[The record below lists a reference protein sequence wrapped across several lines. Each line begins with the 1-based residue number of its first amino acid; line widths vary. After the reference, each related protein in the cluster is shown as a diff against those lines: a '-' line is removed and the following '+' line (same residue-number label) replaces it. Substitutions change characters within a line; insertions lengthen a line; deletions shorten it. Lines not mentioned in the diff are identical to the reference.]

1 MENNSLLLAFTAT
14 TLAFLLNL
22 YITPYLIYLSRKK
35 NWFDDAEDERKI
47 HTGQISRLGGIGII
61 GSLIISGF
69 VTCLVTAQL
78 MKSSII
84 FRLSEHHNAWF
95 ILAGA
100 LIIYIIGLL
109 DDFTDLKA
117 RVKLAGQI
125 IASVLVVIGGAQIR
139 AFSIPFTE
147 ITLQLGWF
155 GPALTMLWLI
165 GMTNA
170 INLIDGMDG
179 LSAGI
184 SSMACFIYGIAFFVN
199 GQPMLSIISFTLLG
213 SIMGYLFYNFPPAK
227 IFMGDSGSLSL
238 GFILALLPLLGAPE
252 SGDSLIMPVV
262 MLAIPITDVLAAM
275 LRRKRKGQHFFEP
288 DKEHMHHKLLDLDL
302 DARQVLSLVVGLQI
316 LSGFAILIFGFVEGP
331 LRYLPVLIA
340 LCLVASLFLYLHWD
354 RHYKKK

>member
-22 YITPYLIYLSRKK
+22 YITPLLISLSHKK
-35 NWFDDAEDERKI
+35 NWFDDSEDERKI

-61 GSLIISGF
+61 GSLIVASLATGYG
-69 VTCLVTAQL
+69 TAKL
-78 MKSSII
+78 MSSTVL
-84 FRLSEHHNAWF
+84 FRLSEHHSIVF
-95 ILAGA
+95 IITGT
-100 LIIYIIGLL
+100 LIIFIIGLL

-117 RVKLAGQI
+117 RIKLIGQI
-125 IASVLVVIGGAQIR
+125 LASMLVIIGGAQIR

-155 GPALTMLWLI
+155 GPALTLLWLV
-165 GMTNA
+165 GMSNA

-184 SSMACFIYGIAFFVN
+184 SAMACFIYGIFFLMT

-213 SIMGYLFYNFPPAK
+213 SVMGYLFYNFPPAK

-252 SGDSLIMPVV
+252 SGDSLILPVV
-262 MLAIPITDVLAAM
+262 MLSIPITDVLTAI
-275 LRRKRKGQHFFEP
+275 LRRKRKGLHFFVP
-288 DKEHMHHKLLDLDL
+288 DKEHMHHKLLDLNL

-316 LSGFAILIFGFVEGP
+316 FSGFSILIFSFIEGRM
-331 LRYLPVLIA
+331 RYLPVLIA

>member
-22 YITPYLIYLSRKK
+22 YITPFLIYISHKK
-35 NWFDDAEDERKI
+35 NWFDDADDERKI
-47 HTGQISRLGGIGII
+47 HTGKISRLGGIGII
-61 GSLIISGF
+61 GSLIIAA
-69 VTCLVTAQL
+69 VITCYGIAKL
-78 MKSSII
+78 MDSSIS
-84 FRLSEHHNAWF
+84 FKLSDHHN
-95 ILAGA
+95 ILLIILGA
-100 LIIYIIGLL
+100 MIIYIIGLL
-109 DDFTDLKA
+109 DDFADLKA
-117 RVKLAGQI
+117 RVKLIGQVL
-125 IASVLVVIGGAQIR
+125 ASILVIVGGAQIR

-155 GPALTMLWLI
+155 GPALTLLWLV
-165 GMTNA
+165 GMSNA

-184 SSMACFIYGIAFFVN
+184 SAMACFIYGIAFLMT

-213 SIMGYLFYNFPPAK
+213 SVMGYLFYNFPPAK

-252 SGDSLIMPVV
+252 SGDSLILPVV
-262 MLAIPITDVLAAM
+262 MLSIPITDVLTAI
-275 LRRKRKGQHFFEP
+275 LRRKRKGLHFFVP

-302 DARQVLSLVVGLQI
+302 DARQVLSLVIGLQI
-316 LSGFAILIFGFVEGP
+316 FSGFSILIFSFIEGR

-340 LCLVASLFLYLHWD
+340 LCLVASLFLYLHWNK
-354 RHYKKK
+354 HYKKK